1 MRLLGPQQ
9 RTRRAAEPEV
19 EPAPGPPP
27 PSHHSHNF
35 LDIKNKFFNELGH
48 LPNHKIKLPMWVIGA
63 IVVVVLALVGCFAFC
78 IYKKCLGGKKKA
90 KKVRERKGGRRTRKK
105 DKDGEEDKEEAK
117 QEEGEE
123 KEQEFFGKLEYT
135 LDYNF
140 TDNQLIVGVLQAQ
153 DLPAMDMG
161 GTSDPYVKVYMLPDK
176 KKKFETKI
184 QRKNLCPVFNETFIF
199 KIPFNDLA
207 GQTLVLQVFDFDRFG
222 KHDVIGEIKVPMNSV
237 DLGQPI
243 HEWKDLVGGEK
254 EEQEKLGDICISLRY
269 VPTSGKLTVCVMEA
283 KNLKKMDVGGL
294 SDPFVKVVLQHNGKR
309 LKKKKTTV
317 KQNTLNP
324 YFNESFS
331 FEIPFAQIQK
341 IQVLITVYDYDKL
354 GSNDAIGKCWI
365 GYGASGVGLRHWS
378 DMLANPRRPV
388 AQWHTLQPEEEVDA
402 ALKAPIR

>member
-1 MRLLGPQQ
+1 MRLVSVAGARL
-9 RTRRAAEPEV
+9 RRAAEEEEK
-19 EPAPGPPP
+19 EPPPPPP
-27 PSHHSHNF
+27 PSHHSNHQF
-35 LDIKNKFFNELGH
+35 ASMKNKFFNELTH
-48 LPNHKIKLPMWVIGA
+48 LPMPMWAVGA
-63 IVVVVLALVGCFAFC
+63 IVVVVLALVACLGFC
-78 IYKKCLGGKKKA
+78 IYRKCFNKGKKP
-90 KKVRERKGGRRTRKK
+90 KKVRERKGGRGRRKK
-105 DKDGEEDKEEAK
+105 DKDGEDGDDK
-117 QEEGEE
+117 
-123 KEQEFFGKLEYT
+123 KLADCHDLGPLFYPPPP
-135 LDYNF
+135 F
-140 TDNQLIVGVLQAQ
+140 QLIVGILQAQ

-176 KKKFETKI
+176 KKKFETKV
-184 QRKNLCPVFNETFIF
+184 QRKNLSPVFNETFTF
-199 KIPFNDLA
+199 KIPYSELG

-222 KHDVIGEIKVPMNSV
+222 KHDVIGEIKIAMNSI

-243 HEWKDLVGGEK
+243 QEWKDLVGGEK

-269 VPTSGKLTVCVMEA
+269 VPTAGKLTVNIMEA

-309 LKKKKTTV
+309 LKKKKTSV

-331 FEIPFAQIQK
+331 FEIPFSQIQK

-354 GSNDAIGKCWI
+354 GSNDPIGKCWI

-388 AQWHTLQPEEEVDA
+388 AQWHTLLPEEEVDA

>member
-1 MRLLGPQQ
+1 ARARL
-9 RTRRAAEPEV
+9 RRAAEEERGRER
-19 EPAPGPPP
+19 EPPPPQP
-27 PSHHSHNF
+27 PSHHSNHQF
-35 LDIKNKFFNELGH
+35 TSMKNKFFNELTH
-48 LPNHKIKLPMWVIGA
+48 LPMPMWAVGA
-63 IVVVVLALVGCFAFC
+63 IVVVVLALVACLGFC
-78 IYKKCLGGKKKA
+78 VYKKCCNKGKKPKKA
-90 KKVRERKGGRRTRKK
+90 RERKAGRGRRKK
-105 DKDGEEDKEEAK
+105 DKDGEEGGD
-117 QEEGEE
+117 E
-123 KEQEFFGKLEYT
+123 KKVSRVFGKLEYT

-140 TDNQLIVGVLQAQ
+140 TDNQLIVGILQAQ
-153 DLPAMDMG
+153 DLAAMDMG

-176 KKKFETKI
+176 KKKFETKV
-184 QRKNLCPVFNETFIF
+184 QRKNLCPVFNETFTF
-199 KIPFNDLA
+199 KIPYSELG

-222 KHDVIGEIKVPMNSV
+222 KHDLIGEIKIPMNTI

-243 HEWKDLVGGEK
+243 HEWKDLAGGEK

-269 VPTSGKLTVCVMEA
+269 VPTAGKLTVNIMEA

-309 LKKKKTTV
+309 LKKKKTSV

-331 FEIPFAQIQK
+331 FEIPFSQIQK
-341 IQVLITVYDYDKL
+341 VQVLITVYDYDKL
-354 GSNDAIGKCWI
+354 GSNDPIGKCWI
-365 GYGASGVGLRHWS
+365 GYGATGVGLRHWS